1 MGQKPL
7 LDAHKMAAAGEYFKL
22 KGSSLKSYPR
32 SVLQARLARLGL
44 PGTCSLCNTV
54 L

>member
-7 LDAHKMAAAGEYFKL
+7 LDAHKMAAAEEYFKL

-32 SVLQARLARLGL
+32 SMSRARLARPGL
-44 PGTCSLCNTV
+44 PGTRALCNTV